1 MGNPYF
7 HTGGKFACGHHR
19 FKIALFIGLEV
30 ANHCMLKHT
39 VLAAAVGNRQRNL
52 SFGLRLGRRL
62 YRRRAGWVGRG
73 ILTSASSSFP
83 SLQTAQHR
91 TCLFSLVLAG
101 DTQSE
106 NSLG

>member
-19 FKIALFIGLEV
+19 FQIALFIGLQG
-30 ANHCMLKHT
+30 ANYCMLKHT
-39 VLAAAVGNRQRNL
+39 VPAAAVGNRQRNL

-73 ILTSASSSFP
+73 ILTSASSLLFP
-83 SLQTAQHR
+83 FPPDSTASN
-91 TCLFSLVLAG
+91 LPLLSLVG
-101 DTQSE
+101 RGGSPR
-106 NSLG
+106 